1 MSSPGQLIC
10 AGLLI
15 TGMLLS
21 YAAGEVA
28 SVRGDPNKPVTRQ
41 DIQNYFMLKERQHF
55 EAVETMKK
63 FQRYEQ
69 KYEMLLL
76 IFGKIFNAME
86 ASKATIENSEYIL
99 GGDLP
104 TGTVLESILHTL
116 DNCAFFSKL
125 ILKLPA
131 MSDRI
136 LKKNNQ
142 WSHLYKWCLTF
153 SISANLVDDTSLKM
167 LNLAAQQLNVV
178 PKDEDFVNPYSKKSS
193 KNKNKD
199 SSTAGSAK
207 KKTTLPKRQKG
218 PRMSKVEL

>member
-76 IFGKIFNAME
+76 IFGKIFDAME

-104 TGTVLESILHTL
+104 T
-116 DNCAFFSKL
+116 
-125 ILKLPA
+125 
-131 MSDRI
+131 
-136 LKKNNQ
+136 
-142 WSHLYKWCLTF
+142 
-153 SISANLVDDTSLKM
+153 VDDTSLKM